1 MPELTSAW
9 RHWIHDNTQ
18 RGCTLESM
26 VDAMVAQGFAAGL
39 ARHTILDLRQ
49 HIAAPAAEATFAGSA
64 AMPPPPRPGQATGQ
78 TPAPA
83 SATDNNAPYHYE
95 PWLVGV
101 GNTWWLG
108 DRLVRVVARCEQPQI
123 AVLDD
128 LLSPAECDALIA
140 LAQTQLDRS
149 TTVDPATGELRVIA
163 ERTSEGCAFQRGQT
177 PLIQAIERRL
187 AAAMGL
193 PVDHGEG
200 LQVLHYQP
208 GGEYRAHF
216 DYFPPDDPGSAQHIG
231 PYGQRVSTLVMY
243 LNDVPEG
250 GATTFPQAHFSVTP
264 KKGSA
269 VLFKYRNTLGQ
280 LDTRSLHAGAPVL
293 RGDKW
298 ILTKWVRERRYG

>member
-9 RHWIHDNTQ
+9 RHWIHDNTR

-26 VDAMVAQGFAAGL
+26 VDAMVAQGFAPGL
-39 ARHTILDLRQ
+39 ARHTILDVRQ
-49 HIAAPAAEATFAGSA
+49 QAAPSGAPAQAGSGT
-64 AMPPPPRPGQATGQ
+64 MPPPPRPAVQQA
-78 TPAPA
+78 AAA
-83 SATDNNAPYHYE
+83 SALLASTSAPYHYE
-95 PWLVGV
+95 PWLAGV

-108 DRLVRVVARCEQPQI
+108 DRLVRVAARCEQPQI

-128 LLSPAECDALIA
+128 VLSADECDALIA

-149 TTVDPATGELRVIA
+149 TIVDPATGEFRVIA
-163 ERTSEGCAFQRGQT
+163 ERTSEGCAFERGQT

-231 PYGQRVSTLVMY
+231 PYGQRVSTMVMY

-250 GATTFPQAHFSVTP
+250 GATTFPQAHISVTP

-269 VLFKYRNTLGQ
+269 VLFKYANALGQ
-280 LDTRSLHAGAPVL
+280 LDALSLHAGAPVL